1 MSVQRVALVTGGARG
16 IGAAITRRLA
26 RGGAA
31 VLIAGR
37 TRADC
42 AALASEVRGA
52 DGIAWP
58 LRMDVTDDASVDAAL
73 AEGRALAA
81 EVGPLEWLVN
91 NAGLAVSAPLRRTDA
106 ELFERHLAV
115 NLHGPR
121 RLTERL
127 LPEMLER
134 GSGRI
139 VNVASSAGLR
149 GYAYVAA
156 YCASKHALVGYTRA
170 AALELAESGVRVSAV
185 CPHYVDSPMLEEAAA
200 NVARRTGQ
208 TRDEALAFFRS
219 QNPGGR
225 LVGMDEVAEAVWTQL
240 TAEVPA
246 TLVELDGGGPPVP
259 LEP

>member
-1 MSVQRVALVTGGARG
+1 MSAQRVALVTGGARG

-42 AALASEVRGA
+42 ETLARELTTAGGR
-52 DGIAWP
+52 AWP
-58 LRMDVTDDASVDAAL
+58 LRLDVTEDASVDAAL
-73 AEGRALAA
+73 AEARELLAD
-81 EVGPLEWLVN
+81 VGSIEWLVN
-91 NAGLAVSAPLRRTDA
+91 NAGLAVSAPLRRSGA

-121 RLTERL
+121 RLGERL
-127 LPEMLER
+127 LPGMLER
-134 GSGRI
+134 GRGRV

-149 GYAYVAA
+149 GYAYVSA

-170 AALELAESGVRVSAV
+170 AALELAGTGVRVSAV
-185 CPHYVDSPMLEEAAA
+185 CPHYVDSPMLEEAVA
-200 NVARRTGQ
+200 NVVRTSGK
-208 TRDEALAFFRS
+208 TRDEALAFFRT

-225 LVGMDEVAEAVWTQL
+225 LVGMDEVAAAVWAQL
-240 TAEVPA
+240 AEDSPP
-246 TLVELDGGGPPVP
+246 TLVELDGGATPIP
-259 LEP
+259 LET